1 MSEESWNLARLIP
14 TSGINGAQE
23 QERRATS
30 ALLAVLM
37 SVKEFGR
44 AITQPLGAPAG
55 RLEAYIEVPFH
66 LGDKRLFPDGLIRV
80 TRGSTTWTALVEV
93 KTGTNE
99 LQTDQLENYLDVAR
113 ELGFDT
119 VLTISNQIAPADG
132 THPTK
137 VDGRK
142 TKKVALKH
150 LSWMNVLSEAVM
162 QKEFRGVAD
171 PDQAWIL
178 GELIRYLEHN
188 KSGALEFEDMGA
200 SWVTARDAVKDG
212 TLRVSDRYLPEVA
225 ARFDALIQYCCLS
238 LGRQLGKEVQP
249 ALSRKERSDSKLRT
263 QVLASSL
270 VADGTLGGGLSIPG
284 AAANLMVTA
293 DLRAGQ
299 IRCHVDL
306 NAPATGKPQTRVNW
320 LVRQL
325 KDAPASLRLEA
336 FQAYARGAGASE
348 LLGAVREDPALLVAD
363 PTKEIKSFRIE
374 MKTTMGTKRGN
385 TRGGFIDS
393 VTSAVDSFYGDVLQC
408 LKPWQPAAPKLRT
421 LGPDDVDAQAVSD
434 SLASTDLSSQDAPVP
449 ATVPDG
455 AGA

>member
-1 MSEESWNLARLIP
+1 
-14 TSGINGAQE
+14 
-23 QERRATS
+23 
-30 ALLAVLM
+30 V
-37 SVKEFGR
+37 
-44 AITQPLGAPAG
+44 
-55 RLEAYIEVPFH
+55 
-66 LGDKRLFPDGLIRV
+66 FPDGLIRV

-113 ELGFDT
+113 EHGFDT

-212 TLRVSDRYLPEVA
+212 TLRVSDRHLPEVA

-238 LGRQLGKEVQP
+238 TY
-249 ALSRKERSDSKLRT
+249 SD
-263 QVLASSL
+263 
-270 VADGTLGGGLSIPG
+270 
-284 AAANLMVTA
+284 M
-293 DLRAGQ
+293 
-299 IRCHVDL
+299 H
-306 NAPATGKPQTRVNW
+306 
-320 LVRQL
+320 
-325 KDAPASLRLEA
+325 
-336 FQAYARGAGASE
+336 
-348 LLGAVREDPALLVAD
+348 
-363 PTKEIKSFRIE
+363 
-374 MKTTMGTKRGN
+374 
-385 TRGGFIDS
+385 
-393 VTSAVDSFYGDVLQC
+393 
-408 LKPWQPAAPKLRT
+408 
-421 LGPDDVDAQAVSD
+421 
-434 SLASTDLSSQDAPVP
+434 
-449 ATVPDG
+449 
-455 AGA
+455 